1 MLVSPWPRLKFVAVC
16 LLYKRLWW
24 LHFALRVSLPAE
36 VEKTPLSLLSIE
48 RLNQSVEG
56 QMSPNR
62 FAHPTFGEEFSQSL
76 ERVKLP
82 NRLLN
87 WTFED
92 ATLASY
98 FTSGTLSLWVI
109 IQHTETTYPNIP

>member
-1 MLVSPWPRLKFVAVC
+1 
-16 LLYKRLWW
+16 
-24 LHFALRVSLPAE
+24 
-36 VEKTPLSLLSIE
+36 
-48 RLNQSVEG
+48 
-56 QMSPNR
+56 MSPNR
-62 FAHPTFGEEFSQSL
+62 FAHPTFDEEFSQSL

-98 FTSGTLSLWVI
+98 FTSGTLSLCVI
-109 IQHTETTYPNIP
+109 IQHA